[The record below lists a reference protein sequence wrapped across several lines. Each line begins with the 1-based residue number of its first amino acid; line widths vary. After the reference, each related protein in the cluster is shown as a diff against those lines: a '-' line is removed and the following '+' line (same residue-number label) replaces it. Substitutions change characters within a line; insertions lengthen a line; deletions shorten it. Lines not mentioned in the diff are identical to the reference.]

1 MKIPVAPLVI
11 NEYKIEGSVWGN
23 YNELC
28 EVIELQNR
36 DKIKSNIRKFKLDE
50 INQAIDL
57 LKHGQIGRRGVI
69 IP

>member
-1 MKIPVAPLVI
+1 MKAPVAPLVI
-11 NEYKIEGSVWGN
+11 NEYKIIGSIWGN

-28 EVIELQNR
+28 EVIELQIQG
-36 DKIKSNIRKFKLDE
+36 KIKSNIRNFKLEE

-57 LKHGQIGRRGVI
+57 LKQGQIVGRGVI